1 MLVLDYVPFKEF
13 LVFADLEH
21 MKPAEYVNQIKSPPD
36 WGIIFQRNSLPERT
50 IQLQDEPSEKYSLLE
65 DFNELRLNG
74 SCKPLLDESQLD
86 AVELALTKKLVLI
99 QVRT

>member
-1 MLVLDYVPFKEF
+1 MSLSRSF

-50 IQLQDEPSEKYSLLE
+50 IQDEPSEKYSLLE
-65 DFNELRLNG
+65 DFHELRLNG

-86 AVELALTKKLVLI
+86 AVGLALTKKLVLI

>member
-50 IQLQDEPSEKYSLLE
+50 IQDEPSEKYSLLE
-65 DFNELRLNG
+65 DFHELRLNG